1 MPADPP
7 PTPRAADLPEG
18 SVVAEIGLAWIK
30 GSQDWWYA
38 TGIHREHPYLNEE
51 IDQRLA
57 AGAGVLR
64 VGTGG
69 EGLSGT

>member
-7 PTPRAADLPEG
+7 PAPRAADLPEG

-38 TGIHREHPYLNEE
+38 TGIRREHAYLNEE
-51 IDQRLA
+51 IDHRLA
-57 AGAGVLR
+57 TGAAVLR
-64 VGTGG
+64 VGNGQEET
-69 EGLSGT
+69 